1 MPLREGV
8 LPKHSARQS
17 RAMLAFITLVLV
29 QTGCALPSL
38 KDRSQSEA
46 FAQELTADTRLGQA
60 ISKEIE
66 SHPDLNGI
74 ATLEH
79 PLDAFVARALLAE
92 ASDTSLDVQYYI
104 WRDDITGKLLLYS
117 LYRAAERGVRV
128 RLLLDDNG
136 IAGLDD
142 WLAALN
148 HHNNVEVRLFN
159 PFVIR
164 SSRALGFLT
173 DFGRLNH
180 RMHNKSFTAD
190 NQATIIGGRNIADEY
205 FGVGDGALFADLDV
219 LAIGPVVDRVSG
231 DFDRYWASQS
241 AYPADR
247 LLAGANDEDLDAMAA
262 DLASVQQD
270 AEARRFVA
278 ALHNS
283 DFLKALLDG
292 EVSFVWAPVEMVSD
306 DPAKAQG
313 LEEEQ
318 GLLSQQL
325 ALALGEPKK
334 TVTLVSP
341 YFVPGNRGV
350 ELFRDLESAGV
361 EVRILTNSLE
371 ANDVALVHSGYAKY
385 REALLEAGVELFELR
400 KFRSENEDERR
411 SSGGIVGSSAASL
424 HAKTFAVDGETL
436 FVGSFNFD
444 PRSANLNTELG
455 FLIKSPEL
463 ANALESAFP
472 EQVRLAAYE
481 VILDD
486 EGELRWLEFNGAE
499 TVEHRHEPNTG
510 AFKRVL
516 VYLFSLLPVE
526 PLL

>member
-1 MPLREGV
+1 MIL
-8 LPKHSARQS
+8 S
-17 RAMLAFITLVLV
+17 RTTFTLTLFLLTSLL
-29 QTGCALPSL
+29 TGCALPSL

-46 FAQELTADTRLGQA
+46 FSQEQTAGTRLGRA
-60 ISKEIE
+60 VGYEVENHSGL
-66 SHPDLNGI
+66 SGI
-74 ATLEH
+74 AALQN

-92 ASDTSLDVQYYI
+92 ASDRSLDVQYYI

-142 WLAALN
+142 WLAAL
-148 HHNNVEVRLFN
+148 HHHDNVEVRLFN

-205 FGVGDGALFADLDV
+205 FGVGSGALFADLDV
-219 LAIGPVVDRVSG
+219 LAIGPVVDRVSQ

-241 AYPADR
+241 SYPVDR
-247 LLAGANDEDLDAMAA
+247 LVSAAGDEDLDELETSLAA
-262 DLASVQQD
+262 VEQN
-270 AEARRFVA
+270 AEAQRFVA
-278 ALHNS
+278 ALQNS
-283 DFLKALLDG
+283 NFLKELLDR

-325 ALALGEPKK
+325 ALALGEPRK

-350 ELFRDLESAGV
+350 ELFRELESAGV
-361 EVRILTNSLE
+361 QVRILTNSLE

-385 REALLEAGVELFELR
+385 REALLKAGVELFELR
-400 KFRSENEDERR
+400 KFRSEDDDSK
-411 SSGGIVGSSAASL
+411 SSPGGIAGSSAASL
-424 HAKTFAVDGETL
+424 HAKTFAVDGQSL

-455 FLIKSPEL
+455 FLIKIPEL
-463 ANALESAFP
+463 ATALESAFP
-472 EQVRLAAYE
+472 EKVRLAAYE
-481 VILDD
+481 VVLDED
-486 EGELRWLEFNGAE
+486 GDLRWLEFTGTE
-499 TVEHRHEPNTG
+499 TIEHYHDPNTG
-510 AFKRVL
+510 PFKRAL

>member
-1 MPLREGV
+1 M
-8 LPKHSARQS
+8 
-17 RAMLAFITLVLV
+17 
-29 QTGCALPSL
+29 
-38 KDRSQSEA
+38 
-46 FAQELTADTRLGQA
+46 TRLGRAVAEQTTN
-60 ISKEIE
+60 
-66 SHPDLNGI
+66 HPGLSGI
-74 ATLEH
+74 VPLEN

-136 IAGLDD
+136 IAGMDD
-142 WLAALN
+142 SLAALN
-148 HHNNVEVRLFN
+148 HHDNVEVRLFN

-205 FGVGDGALFADLDV
+205 FGVGSGALFADLDV
-219 LAIGPVVDRVSG
+219 LAIGPVVDRVSQ

-241 AYPADR
+241 SYPVDR
-247 LLAGANDEDLDAMAA
+247 LLSAASDEDLNALEISLAA
-262 DLASVQQD
+262 VEQN
-270 AEARRFVA
+270 AEAQRFVA

-325 ALALGEPKK
+325 ALALGEPQK
-334 TVTLVSP
+334 TATLVSP
-341 YFVPGNRGV
+341 YFVPGNPGV
-350 ELFRDLESAGV
+350 ELFRDLEKAGV

-385 REALLEAGVELFELR
+385 REALLKAGVELFELR
-400 KFRSENEDERR
+400 KFRSESEGEKPRP
-411 SSGGIVGSSAASL
+411 GGIIGSSAASL

-481 VILDD
+481 VVLDE

-499 TVEHRHEPNTG
+499 TVEHRHEPNIG
-510 AFKRVL
+510 PFKRAL
-516 VYLFSLLPVE
+516 VYLLSLLPVE

>member
-1 MPLREGV
+1 M
-8 LPKHSARQS
+8 
-17 RAMLAFITLVLV
+17 LVLL
-29 QTGCALPSL
+29 QTGCALPPL
-38 KDRSQSEA
+38 KGRSQTQA
-46 FAQELTADTRLGQA
+46 FTQEQTAMTRLGGAVAGQTTN
-60 ISKEIE
+60 
-66 SHPDLNGI
+66 HPGLSGI
-74 ATLEH
+74 VPLEN

-136 IAGLDD
+136 IAGMDD
-142 WLAALN
+142 SLVALN
-148 HHNNVEVRLFN
+148 HHDNVEVRLFN

-164 SSRALGFLT
+164 SSRVLGYLT

-205 FGVGDGALFADLDV
+205 FGVGSGALFSDLDV
-219 LAIGPVVDRVSG
+219 LAIGPVVDRVSQ
-231 DFDRYWASQS
+231 DFDRYWASES
-241 AYPADR
+241 SYPADR
-247 LLAGANDEDLDAMAA
+247 LLSAAGDGDLDELETSLAA
-262 DLASVQQD
+262 VEQN

-318 GLLSQQL
+318 GLMSQQL
-325 ALALGEPKK
+325 ALALGEPQK

-341 YFVPGNRGV
+341 YFVPGNLGV
-350 ELFRDLESAGV
+350 ELFRDLENAGV

-400 KFRSENEDERR
+400 KFRSENEDERD

-455 FLIKSPEL
+455 FLIRSPEL

-472 EQVRLAAYE
+472 GQVRLAAYE
-481 VILDD
+481 VILDE

-499 TVEHRHEPNTG
+499 TVEHRHEPNIG
-510 AFKRVL
+510 PFKRAL

>member
-1 MPLREGV
+1 MIERRITSTLLLVV
-8 LPKHSARQS
+8 LTG
-17 RAMLAFITLVLV
+17 LL
-29 QTGCALPSL
+29 TGCALPSL
-38 KDRSQSEA
+38 KDRSQSET
-46 FAQELTADTRLGQA
+46 FAQEQTADTRLGRA
-60 ISKEIE
+60 VGDEIK
-66 SHPDLNGI
+66 SHPGLSGI
-74 ATLEH
+74 ATLEN

-136 IAGLDD
+136 IAGMDD

-148 HHNNVEVRLFN
+148 HHDNVEVRLFN

-164 SSRALGFLT
+164 SSRTLGFLT

-205 FGVGDGALFADLDV
+205 FGVGGGALFSDLDV
-219 LAIGPVVDRVSG
+219 LAIGPVVGLVSR

-241 AYPADR
+241 AYPVDR
-247 LLAGANDEDLDAMAA
+247 LLSEASDEDLDALGTS
-262 DLASVQQD
+262 LAGAERND
-270 AEARRFVA
+270 EARRFVA
-278 ALHNS
+278 ALQNS
-283 DFLKALLDG
+283 EFFKELLG
-292 EVSFVWAPVEMVSD
+292 QELAFVWAPVEMVSD

-325 ALALGEPKK
+325 ALALGEPQK

-341 YFVPGNRGV
+341 YFVPGNGGV
-350 ELFRDLESAGV
+350 ELFRDLENAGV

-385 REALLEAGVELFELR
+385 RKSLLQAGVELFELR
-400 KFRSENEDERR
+400 KFRSESEGGKP
-411 SSGGIVGSSAASL
+411 SPGGIIGSSAASL

-455 FLIKSPEL
+455 FLIRSREL
-463 ANALESAFP
+463 AKALESAFP

-481 VILDD
+481 VVLDD
-486 EGELRWLEFNGAE
+486 EGELRWLAFNGTE
-499 TVEHRHEPNTG
+499 TVEHRHEPNIG
-510 AFKRVL
+510 AFKRAL

>member
-1 MPLREGV
+1 MIE
-8 LPKHSARQS
+8 S
-17 RAMLAFITLVLV
+17 RSTFTLLLAALVCF
-29 QTGCALPSL
+29 QTGCALPPL
-38 KDRSQSEA
+38 KDRSQTDA
-46 FAQELTADTRLGQA
+46 FSQEQTADTRLGRA
-60 ISKEIE
+60 IGEDVVN
-66 SHPDLNGI
+66 HPGLSGI
-74 ATLEH
+74 APLKN

-104 WRDDITGKLLLYS
+104 WQDDITGKLLLHS

-136 IAGLDD
+136 IAGMDD

-148 HHNNVEVRLFN
+148 HHDNVEVRLFN

-173 DFGRLNH
+173 DFRRLNH

-205 FGVGDGALFADLDV
+205 FGVGSGALFSDLDV
-219 LAIGPVVDRVSG
+219 LAIGPVVDRVSQ

-241 AYPADR
+241 SYPADR
-247 LLAGANDEDLDAMAA
+247 LLSRVGDEDLYALETSLAAVKRNADA
-262 DLASVQQD
+262 Q
-270 AEARRFVA
+270 RFVA
-278 ALHNS
+278 ALQNS
-283 DFLKALLDG
+283 EFLKELMER

-325 ALALGEPKK
+325 ALALGEPQK

-341 YFVPGNRGV
+341 YFVPGNPGV
-350 ELFRDLESAGV
+350 ELFRDLENAGV

-385 REALLEAGVELFELR
+385 REALLKAGVELFELR
-400 KFRSENEDERR
+400 KFRSENEHEKP
-411 SSGGIVGSSAASL
+411 SSGGFIGSSAASL
-424 HAKTFAVDGETL
+424 HAKTFAVDGQTL

-444 PRSANLNTELG
+444 PRSVNLNTELG
-455 FLIKSPEL
+455 FLIDSPEL
-463 ANALESAFP
+463 ANALESAFS
-472 EQVRLAAYE
+472 EQARLAAYE

-486 EGELRWLEFNGAE
+486 EGELLWLEFNGTE
-499 TVEHRHEPNTG
+499 TVQHRHEPNTG
-510 AFKRVL
+510 PFKRAL

>member
-1 MPLREGV
+1 MIKRRITRT
-8 LPKHSARQS
+8 LP
-17 RAMLAFITLVLV
+17 LVLIIGLL
-29 QTGCALPSL
+29 TGCALPSL
-38 KDRSQSEA
+38 KDRTQSEA
-46 FAQELTADTRLGQA
+46 FTQQQTADTRLGQA
-60 ISKEIE
+60 VGSETE
-66 SHPDLNGI
+66 SHPDLSGI
-74 ATLEH
+74 LTLEN
-79 PLDAFVARALLAE
+79 PLDAFVARVILAE
-92 ASDTSLDVQYYI
+92 ASDKSLDIQYYI
-104 WRDDITGKLLLYS
+104 WRDDITGKLLLHS

-142 WLAALN
+142 LLAALN
-148 HHNNVEVRLFN
+148 HHENIEVRLFN

-180 RMHNKSFTAD
+180 RMHNKSLTAD
-190 NQATIIGGRNIADEY
+190 NQATIVGGRNIADEY
-205 FGVGDGALFADLDV
+205 FGVGGGALFSDLDV
-219 LAIGPVVDRVSG
+219 LAIGPVVDRVSE

-247 LLAGANDEDLDAMAA
+247 LLSGVSDDDLKELEAR
-262 DLASVQQD
+262 LAVTEQD
-270 AEARRFVA
+270 AEARRFVT
-278 ALHNS
+278 ALNDS
-283 DFLKALLDG
+283 DFLRELLNQ

-313 LEEEQ
+313 LQEEQ

-325 ALALGEPKK
+325 ALALAEPQK

-341 YFVPGNRGV
+341 YFVPGNSGV
-350 ELFRDLESAGV
+350 ELFAELENAGV

-385 REALLEAGVELFELR
+385 REALLKAGVELFELR
-400 KFRSENEDERR
+400 KFRSAGEDEKRTP
-411 SSGGIVGSSAASL
+411 GVIGSSAASL

-455 FLIKSPEL
+455 FLIRSPEL
-463 ANALESAFP
+463 ANTLESAFH

-481 VILDD
+481 VVLDE
-486 EGELRWLEFNGAE
+486 EGELRWLEFNGTE
-499 TVEHRHEPNTG
+499 TVEHRHEPNIG
-510 AFKRVL
+510 AFKRAL
-516 VYLFSLLPVE
+516 VSLFSLLPVE

>member
-1 MPLREGV
+1 MIESRTFAPLALLLLTG
-8 LPKHSARQS
+8 L
-17 RAMLAFITLVLV
+17 LA
-29 QTGCALPSL
+29 GCALPSL
-38 KDRSQSEA
+38 KDRSQSVA
-46 FAQELTADTRLGQA
+46 FVQAQTADTRLGSA
-60 ISKEIE
+60 VGREIE
-66 SHPDLNGI
+66 THPDLSGI
-74 ATLEH
+74 TTLED

-92 ASDTSLDVQYYI
+92 ASERSLDVQYYI
-104 WRDDITGKLLLYS
+104 WRDDITSKLLLYS

-142 WLAALN
+142 FLAALN
-148 HHNNVEVRLFN
+148 HHDNVEVRLFN

-164 SSRALGFLT
+164 SSRTLGFLT
-173 DFGRLNH
+173 DFGRLNR

-190 NQATIIGGRNIADEY
+190 NQASIIGGRNIADEY
-205 FGVGDGALFADLDV
+205 FGVGDGTLFADLDV
-219 LAIGPVVDRVSG
+219 LAIGPVVERVSR

-247 LLAGANDEDLDAMAA
+247 LLSGADEEDLDAMAA

-278 ALHNS
+278 ALQNS
-283 DFLKALLDG
+283 EFLRELLDR

-313 LEEEQ
+313 LEGEQ

-325 ALALGEPKK
+325 ALALGEPEK

-350 ELFRDLESAGV
+350 ELFRELESAGV
-361 EVRILTNSLE
+361 QVRILTNSLE

-385 REALLEAGVELFELR
+385 REALLKAGVELFELR
-400 KFRSENEDERR
+400 KFRSEGKDTK
-411 SSGGIVGSSAASL
+411 SSPGGIAGSSAASL
-424 HAKTFAVDGETL
+424 HAKTFAVDGQSL

-463 ANALESAFP
+463 ATALESAFP
-472 EQVRLAAYE
+472 EKVRLAAYE
-481 VILDD
+481 VVLDED
-486 EGELRWLEFNGAE
+486 GDLRWLEFTGAE
-499 TVEHRHEPNTG
+499 TIEHYHEPNTG
-510 AFKRVL
+510 PFKRAL

>member
-1 MPLREGV
+1 MGTKEGV
-8 LPKHSARQS
+8 LLKQKAWQN
-17 RAMLAFITLVLV
+17 RAVFALITLVFV
-29 QTGCALPSL
+29 QAGCALPSL

-46 FAQELTADTRLGQA
+46 FSQAQTADTRLAQA
-60 ISKEIE
+60 VGNEVE
-66 SHPDLNGI
+66 SHSGLTGI
-74 ATLEH
+74 TTLED
-79 PLDAFVARALLAE
+79 PLDAFVARVLLAE
-92 ASDTSLDVQYYI
+92 ASDRSLDVQYYI
-104 WRDDITGKLLLYS
+104 WRDDITGKLLMYS

-142 WLAALN
+142 LLAALN
-148 HHNNVEVRLFN
+148 HHDNVEVRLFN

-190 NQATIIGGRNIADEY
+190 NHATIIGGRNIADEY
-205 FGVGDGALFADLDV
+205 FGIGGGALFSDLDV
-219 LAIGPVVDRVSG
+219 LAIGPVVDRVSQ

-247 LLAGANDEDLDAMAA
+247 LLAGADKEDLDALAA
-262 DLASVQQD
+262 NLASVEQD
-270 AEARRFVA
+270 TEAQRFVA
-278 ALHNS
+278 ALHHS
-283 DFLKALLDG
+283 DFLQELLDQ

-313 LEEEQ
+313 LEDEE

-325 ALALGEPKK
+325 ALALGEPEK

-341 YFVPGNRGV
+341 YFVPGNLGV
-350 ELFRDLESAGV
+350 ELFRDLENAGV

-385 REALLEAGVELFELR
+385 REALLKSGVELFELR
-400 KFRSENEDERR
+400 RFRADNDDERH

-455 FLIKSPEL
+455 FLIRSPEL
-463 ANALESAFP
+463 ASALESAFS

-481 VILDD
+481 VVLDE

-499 TVEHRHEPNTG
+499 TVEHHHEPNIG
-510 AFKRVL
+510 AFKRAL

>member
-1 MPLREGV
+1 MIKRRTTPT
-8 LPKHSARQS
+8 LP
-17 RAMLAFITLVLV
+17 LVLIIGLL
-29 QTGCALPSL
+29 TGCALPSL
-38 KDRSQSEA
+38 KDRTQSEA
-46 FAQELTADTRLGQA
+46 FTQQLTADTRLGQA
-60 ISKEIE
+60 VGNETE
-66 SHPDLNGI
+66 SNPDLSGI
-74 ATLEH
+74 LTLEN

-92 ASDTSLDVQYYI
+92 ASDKSLDVQYYI
-104 WRDDITGKLLLYS
+104 WRNDITGKLLLHS

-142 WLAALN
+142 LLAAL
-148 HHNNVEVRLFN
+148 HHHENIEVRLFN

-180 RMHNKSFTAD
+180 RMHNKSLTAD

-205 FGVGDGALFADLDV
+205 FGVGGGALFSDLDV
-219 LAIGPVVDRVSG
+219 LAIGPVVDRVSE

-241 AYPADR
+241 SYPVDR
-247 LLAGANDEDLDAMAA
+247 LLSGGDDEDLKALEAR
-262 DLASVQQD
+262 LAVTEQD
-270 AEARRFVA
+270 AEARRFIM
-278 ALHNS
+278 ALNDS
-283 DFLKALLDG
+283 DFLRELLNQ

-313 LEEEQ
+313 LQEEQ

-325 ALALGEPKK
+325 ALALGEPQK

-341 YFVPGNRGV
+341 YFVPGNSGV
-350 ELFRDLESAGV
+350 ELFRDLENAGV

-385 REALLEAGVELFELR
+385 REALLKAGVELFELR
-400 KFRSENEDERR
+400 KFRSASED
-411 SSGGIVGSSAASL
+411 GNPTPGVIGSSAASL

-455 FLIKSPEL
+455 FLIRSPEL
-463 ANALESAFP
+463 ANTLESAFT

-481 VILDD
+481 VVLDE

-499 TVEHRHEPNTG
+499 TVEHRHEPNIG
-510 AFKRVL
+510 AFKRAL

>member
-1 MPLREGV
+1 MIKSRIPFT
-8 LPKHSARQS
+8 LP
-17 RAMLAFITLVLV
+17 LVLI
-29 QTGCALPSL
+29 TGLLAGCALPSL
-38 KDRSQSEA
+38 KDRSESET
-46 FAQELTADTRLGQA
+46 FAQEQTADTRLGRA
-60 ISKEIE
+60 VDGEVE
-66 SHPDLNGI
+66 SHPGLSGI
-74 ATLEH
+74 ATLEN

-142 WLAALN
+142 LLAAFN
-148 HHNNVEVRLFN
+148 HHDNVEVRLFN

-164 SSRALGFLT
+164 SSRALGYLT

-205 FGVGDGALFADLDV
+205 YGVGSGALFSDLDV
-219 LAIGPVVDRVSG
+219 LAIGPVVNRVSQ

-241 AYPADR
+241 SYPADR
-247 LLAGANDEDLDAMAA
+247 LLSGVGDGDLDELGSSLAA
-262 DLASVQQD
+262 VERND
-270 AEARRFVA
+270 EARRFVA
-278 ALHNS
+278 ALRNS
-283 DFLKALLDG
+283 NFLKELLG
-292 EVSFVWAPVEMVSD
+292 QELAFVWAPVEMVSD

-325 ALALGEPKK
+325 ALALGEPQK

-341 YFVPGNRGV
+341 YFVPGNGGV
-350 ELFRDLESAGV
+350 ELFRDLENAGV

-385 REALLEAGVELFELR
+385 RKTLLQAGVELFELR
-400 KFRSENEDERR
+400 KFRSESEEEKP
-411 SSGGIVGSSAASL
+411 SPGGIIGSSAASL

-444 PRSANLNTELG
+444 PRSVNLNTELG

-463 ANALESAFP
+463 ANALELAFT
-472 EQVRLAAYE
+472 EQVKLVAYE

-486 EGELRWLEFNGAE
+486 KGDLRWLEFNGTE
-499 TVEHRHEPNTG
+499 TVEHRHEPNIG
-510 AFKRVL
+510 AFKRAL

>member
-1 MPLREGV
+1 VKKIEIRITATL
-8 LPKHSARQS
+8 
-17 RAMLAFITLVLV
+17 TLVLLMGLV
-29 QTGCALPSL
+29 TGCALPSL

-46 FAQELTADTRLGQA
+46 FAQERTADTRLGQA
-60 ISKEIE
+60 IGEEIE
-66 SHPDLNGI
+66 SHPGLSGI
-74 ATLEH
+74 APLEN

-142 WLAALN
+142 WLSALN
-148 HHNNVEVRLFN
+148 HHDNVEVRLFN

-205 FGVGDGALFADLDV
+205 FGVGSGALFADLDV
-219 LAIGPVVDRVSG
+219 LAIGPVVDRVSQ

-241 AYPADR
+241 SYPVDR
-247 LLAGANDEDLDAMAA
+247 LLSAAVDEDLDALETSLVA
-262 DLASVQQD
+262 VEQG
-270 AEARRFVA
+270 AEAQRFVA
-278 ALHNS
+278 ALQNS
-283 DFLKALLDG
+283 DFLKELLDR
-292 EVSFVWAPVEMVSD
+292 EVSFVWSPVEMVSD

-313 LEEEQ
+313 LEEDQ

-325 ALALGEPKK
+325 VLALGEPRK

-350 ELFRDLESAGV
+350 ELFRDLENAGV

-385 REALLEAGVELFELR
+385 REA
-400 KFRSENEDERR
+400 
-411 SSGGIVGSSAASL
+411 
-424 HAKTFAVDGETL
+424 
-436 FVGSFNFD
+436 
-444 PRSANLNTELG
+444 
-455 FLIKSPEL
+455 
-463 ANALESAFP
+463 
-472 EQVRLAAYE
+472 Y
-481 VILDD
+481 
-486 EGELRWLEFNGAE
+486 
-499 TVEHRHEPNTG
+499 
-510 AFKRVL
+510 
-516 VYLFSLLPVE
+516 
-526 PLL
+526 